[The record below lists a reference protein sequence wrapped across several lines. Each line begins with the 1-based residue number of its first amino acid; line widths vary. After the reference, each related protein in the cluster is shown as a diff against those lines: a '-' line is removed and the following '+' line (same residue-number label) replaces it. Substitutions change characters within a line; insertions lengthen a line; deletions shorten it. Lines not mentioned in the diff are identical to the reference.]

1 MIYIAG
7 GTSFL
12 GKIIVKKLLDE
23 GMAVRCLFRSEAA
36 KLKLIDLQKD
46 FRDNLDLAGGNLYS
60 SDSLVY
66 SLKGIDAAIYLVRLE
81 YVDFVKNFLDA
92 AIKCGLKRIIFIS
105 STTTMLPTENKFKTM
120 KLESEELIKKSGLNY
135 TILRPTM
142 IYGGKEDNNFFKML
156 NFIKKKGFFVI
167 FGSGK
172 NLIQPVHVDDVADAI
187 FKVLD
192 NTVTYNKTYI
202 ICGKNALQY
211 NEMLQ
216 TVRNMLGR
224 NFRIIKLPISVSKFA
239 VNIYKK
245 IVKKSDFNADQIER
259 MKIDK
264 AYSYEEADKDFG
276 FSPMTFKEGIKKE
289 IVESG
294 FLKYD

>member
-12 GKIIVKKLLDE
+12 GKKVVIKLLAE
-23 GMAVRCLFRSEAA
+23 GEKVRCLFRSETA
-36 KLKLIDLQKD
+36 KSKLIDLGED
-46 FRDNLDLAGGNLYS
+46 FKNQLDLSGGNLCS

-66 SLKGIDAAIYLVRLE
+66 SLKGTQSAIYIVRLE
-81 YVDFVKNFLDA
+81 YVDFVRNFLDA
-92 AIKCGLKRIIFIS
+92 ALKCGLKRVIFVS
-105 STTTMLPTENKFKTM
+105 STTTMLPTENKFKTL
-120 KLESEELIKKSGLNY
+120 KLEAEELIKKSGLNY

-156 NFIKKKGFFVI
+156 SFIKKKGFFVI

-172 NLIQPVHVDDVADAI
+172 NLIQPVHVDDAADAI

-192 NTVTYNKTYI
+192 NPAAYNKTYV
-202 ICGKNALQY
+202 ICGRDALQY

-216 TVRNMLGR
+216 IVRNMLGR
-224 NFRIIKLPISVSKFA
+224 NFRIIKLPIGASKFA

-245 IVKKSDFNADQIER
+245 IVKKSDFNSDQIEH
-259 MKIDK
+259 MKINK
-264 AYSYEEADKDFG
+264 AYSYEEAGRDFG
-276 FSPMTFKEGIKKE
+276 FAPMSFKEGIKKE
-289 IVESG
+289 ITESG
-294 FLKYD
+294 F

>member
-12 GKIIVKKLLDE
+12 GKKVVKKLLAE
-23 GMAVRCLFRSEAA
+23 GINVRCLFRSETA
-36 KLKLIDLQKD
+36 KSKLIDLGED
-46 FRDNLDLAGGNLYS
+46 FKNQLDLAGGNLYS

-66 SLKGIDAAIYLVRLE
+66 SLKGAQSAIYMVRLE
-81 YVDFVKNFLDA
+81 YIDFVKNFLDA
-92 AIKCGLKRIIFIS
+92 ASKCGLKRVIFVS
-105 STTTMLPTENKFKTM
+105 STTTMLPTENKFKTL
-120 KLESEELIKKSGLNY
+120 KLEAEELIKKSGLNY

-156 NFIKKKGFFVI
+156 SFIKKKGFFVV

-192 NTVTYNKTYI
+192 NPAAYNKTYV
-202 ICGKNALQY
+202 ICGKDALQY

-216 TVRNMLGR
+216 IVRNTLGR
-224 NFRIIKLPISVSKFA
+224 NFRIIKLPIGASKFA

-245 IVKKSDFNADQIER
+245 IVKKSDFNSDQIER
-259 MKIDK
+259 MKINK
-264 AYSYEEADKDFG
+264 AYSYEEAGRDFG
-276 FSPMTFKEGIKKE
+276 FSPMSFKEGIKKE
-289 IVESG
+289 ITENG
-294 FLKYD
+294 F

>member
-1 MIYIAG
+1 MIYITG

-12 GKIIVKKLLDE
+12 GKKVVKKFLSE
-23 GMAVRCLFRSEAA
+23 GLEVKCLFRSEAA
-36 KLKLIDLQKD
+36 RSKLIDLGKD
-46 FRDNLDLAGGNLYS
+46 FKNQLDLTGGNLYS
-60 SDSLVY
+60 PDSLIY
-66 SLKGIDAAIYLVRLE
+66 SLKDARIAIYMVRLE
-81 YVDFVKNFLDA
+81 YVDFIKNFLDA
-92 AIKCGLKRIIFIS
+92 ALKCGLKRVVFVS

-120 KLESEELIKKSGLNY
+120 KLEAEELIKKSGINY

-156 NFIKKKGFFVI
+156 SFIKKKGFFVI

-187 FKVLD
+187 FKVLS
-192 NTVTYNKTYI
+192 NPVSYNKTYV
-202 ICGKNALQY
+202 ICGREALQY

-216 TVRNMLGR
+216 IVRNKLGR
-224 NFRIIKLPISVSKFA
+224 DFRIVKLPIGASKFA

-245 IVKKSDFNADQIER
+245 IVKKSDFNSDQIER

-264 AYSYEEADKDFG
+264 AYSYEEAEKDFG
-276 FSPMTFKEGIKKE
+276 FSPMSFKEGINKE
-289 IVESG
+289 IIESG
-294 FLKYD
+294 F

>member
-12 GKIIVKKLLDE
+12 GKKVVIKLLAE
-23 GMAVRCLFRSEAA
+23 GEKVRCLFRSETA
-36 KLKLIDLQKD
+36 KSKLIDLGED
-46 FRDNLDLAGGNLYS
+46 FKNQLDLSGGNLCS

-66 SLKGIDAAIYLVRLE
+66 SLKGTQNAIYIVRLE
-81 YVDFVKNFLDA
+81 YVDFVRNFLDA
-92 AIKCGLKRIIFIS
+92 ALKCGLKRVIFVS
-105 STTTMLPTENKFKTM
+105 STTTMLPTENKFKTL
-120 KLESEELIKKSGLNY
+120 KLEAEELIKKSGLNY

-156 NFIKKKGFFVI
+156 SFIKKKGFFVI

-172 NLIQPVHVDDVADAI
+172 NLIQPVHVDDAADAI

-192 NTVTYNKTYI
+192 NPAAYNKTYV
-202 ICGKNALQY
+202 ICGRDAIQY

-216 TVRNMLGR
+216 IVRNMLGR
-224 NFRIIKLPISVSKFA
+224 NFRIIKLPIGASKFA

-245 IVKKSDFNADQIER
+245 IVKKSDFNSDQIER
-259 MKIDK
+259 MKINK
-264 AYSYEEADKDFG
+264 AYSYEEACRDFG
-276 FSPMTFKEGIKKE
+276 FAPMSFKEGIKKE
-289 IVESG
+289 ITESG
-294 FLKYD
+294 F

>member
-12 GKIIVKKLLDE
+12 GKKVVKKLLTE
-23 GMAVRCLFRSEAA
+23 GMELRCLFRSEAA
-36 KLKLIDLQKD
+36 KLKLIDLQREFKD
-46 FRDNLDLAGGNLYS
+46 KLDLAGGNLFS

-66 SLKGIDAAIYLVRLE
+66 SLKGIDTAIYMVRLE

-92 AIKCGLKRIIFIS
+92 ALKCGLKRVVFIS
-105 STTTMLPTENKFKTM
+105 STTAMLPTENKFKTM
-120 KLESEELIKKSGLNY
+120 KLESEELIKKSGINY

-156 NFIKKKGFFVI
+156 SFIKKKGFFVI

-172 NLIQPVHVDDVADAI
+172 NLIQPVHVDDVAGAI

-192 NTVTYNKTYI
+192 NPVTHNKTYV
-202 ICGKNALQY
+202 ICGRDALQY

-216 TVRNMLGR
+216 TVRNMHKR
-224 NFRIIKLPISVSKFA
+224 NFRIIKLPINASKFA

-245 IVKKSDFNADQIER
+245 IVKKSDFNSDQIER

-276 FSPMTFKEGIKKE
+276 FSPMSFKEGIKKE
-289 IVESG
+289 IIDGG

>member
-12 GKIIVKKLLDE
+12 GKKVVIKLLAE
-23 GMAVRCLFRSEAA
+23 GEKVRCLFRSETA
-36 KLKLIDLQKD
+36 KSKLIDLGED
-46 FRDNLDLAGGNLYS
+46 FKNQLDLSGGNLCS

-66 SLKGIDAAIYLVRLE
+66 SLKGTQSAIYIVRLE
-81 YVDFVKNFLDA
+81 YVDFVRNFLDA
-92 AIKCGLKRIIFIS
+92 ALKCGLKRVIFVS
-105 STTTMLPTENKFKTM
+105 STTTMLPTENKFKTL
-120 KLESEELIKKSGLNY
+120 KLEAEELIKKSGLNY

-156 NFIKKKGFFVI
+156 SFIKKKGFFVI

-172 NLIQPVHVDDVADAI
+172 NLIQPVHVDDAADAI

-192 NTVTYNKTYI
+192 NPAAYNKTYV
-202 ICGKNALQY
+202 ICGKDALQY

-216 TVRNMLGR
+216 IVRNMLGR
-224 NFRIIKLPISVSKFA
+224 NFRIIKLPIGASKFA

-245 IVKKSDFNADQIER
+245 IVKKSDFNSDQIER
-259 MKIDK
+259 MKINK
-264 AYSYEEADKDFG
+264 AYSYEEAGRDFG
-276 FSPMTFKEGIKKE
+276 FAPMSFKEGIKKE
-289 IVESG
+289 ITESG
-294 FLKYD
+294 F

>member
-12 GKIIVKKLLDE
+12 GKKVVIKLLAE
-23 GMAVRCLFRSEAA
+23 GEKVRCLFRSETA
-36 KLKLIDLQKD
+36 KSKLIDLGED
-46 FRDNLDLAGGNLYS
+46 FKNQLDLSGGNLCS

-66 SLKGIDAAIYLVRLE
+66 SLKGTQSAIYIVRLE
-81 YVDFVKNFLDA
+81 YVDFVRNFLDA
-92 AIKCGLKRIIFIS
+92 ALKCGLKRVIFVS
-105 STTTMLPTENKFKTM
+105 STTTMLPTENKFKTL
-120 KLESEELIKKSGLNY
+120 KLEAEELIKKSGLNY

-156 NFIKKKGFFVI
+156 SFIKKKGFFVI

-172 NLIQPVHVDDVADAI
+172 NLIQPVHVDDAADAI

-192 NTVTYNKTYI
+192 NPAAYNKTYV
-202 ICGKNALQY
+202 ICGRDAIQY

-216 TVRNMLGR
+216 IVRNMLGK
-224 NFRIIKLPISVSKFA
+224 NFRIIKLPIGASKFA

-245 IVKKSDFNADQIER
+245 IVKKSDFNSDQIEH
-259 MKIDK
+259 MKINK
-264 AYSYEEADKDFG
+264 AYSYEEADRDFG
-276 FSPMTFKEGIKKE
+276 FAPMSFKEGIKKE
-289 IVESG
+289 ITESG
-294 FLKYD
+294 F

>member
-12 GKIIVKKLLDE
+12 GKKVVIKLLAE
-23 GMAVRCLFRSEAA
+23 GEKVRCLFRSETA
-36 KLKLIDLQKD
+36 KSKLIDLGED
-46 FRDNLDLAGGNLYS
+46 FKNQLDLSGGNLCS

-66 SLKGIDAAIYLVRLE
+66 SLKGTQSAIYIVRLE
-81 YVDFVKNFLDA
+81 YVDFVRNFLDA
-92 AIKCGLKRIIFIS
+92 ALKCGLKRVIFVS
-105 STTTMLPTENKFKTM
+105 STTTMLPTENKFKAL
-120 KLESEELIKKSGLNY
+120 KLEAEELIKKSGLNY

-156 NFIKKKGFFVI
+156 SFIKKKGFFVI

-172 NLIQPVHVDDVADAI
+172 NLIQPVHVDDAADAI

-192 NTVTYNKTYI
+192 NPAAYNKTYV
-202 ICGKNALQY
+202 ICGRDAIQY

-216 TVRNMLGR
+216 IVRNMLGR
-224 NFRIIKLPISVSKFA
+224 NFRIIKLPIGASKFA

-245 IVKKSDFNADQIER
+245 IVKKSDFNSDQIER
-259 MKIDK
+259 MKINK
-264 AYSYEEADKDFG
+264 AYSYEEADRDFG
-276 FSPMTFKEGIKKE
+276 FAPMSFKEGIKKE
-289 IVESG
+289 ITESG
-294 FLKYD
+294 F

>member
-12 GKIIVKKLLDE
+12 GKKVVIKLLAE
-23 GMAVRCLFRSEAA
+23 GEKVRCLFRSETA
-36 KLKLIDLQKD
+36 KSKLIDLGED
-46 FRDNLDLAGGNLYS
+46 FKNQLDLSGGNLCS

-66 SLKGIDAAIYLVRLE
+66 SLKGTQSAIYIVRLE
-81 YVDFVKNFLDA
+81 YVDFVRNFLDA
-92 AIKCGLKRIIFIS
+92 ALKCGLKRVIFVS
-105 STTTMLPTENKFKTM
+105 STTTMLPTENKFKTL
-120 KLESEELIKKSGLNY
+120 KLEAEELIKKSGLNY

-156 NFIKKKGFFVI
+156 SFIKKKGFFVI

-172 NLIQPVHVDDVADAI
+172 NLIQPVHVDDAADAI

-192 NTVTYNKTYI
+192 NPAAYNKTYV
-202 ICGKNALQY
+202 ICGRDALQY

-216 TVRNMLGR
+216 IVRNMLGR
-224 NFRIIKLPISVSKFA
+224 NFRIIKLPIGASKFA

-245 IVKKSDFNADQIER
+245 IVKKSDFNSDQIER
-259 MKIDK
+259 MKINK
-264 AYSYEEADKDFG
+264 AYSYDEAGRDFG
-276 FSPMTFKEGIKKE
+276 FAPMSFKEGIKKE
-289 IVESG
+289 ITESG
-294 FLKYD
+294 F

>member
-12 GKIIVKKLLDE
+12 GKKVVIKLLAE
-23 GMAVRCLFRSEAA
+23 GEKVRCLFRSETA
-36 KLKLIDLQKD
+36 KSKLIDLGED
-46 FRDNLDLAGGNLYS
+46 FKNQLDLSGGNLCS

-66 SLKGIDAAIYLVRLE
+66 SLKGTQSAIYIVRLE
-81 YVDFVKNFLDA
+81 YVDFVRNFLDA
-92 AIKCGLKRIIFIS
+92 ALKCGLKRVIFVS
-105 STTTMLPTENKFKTM
+105 STTTMLPTENKFKTL
-120 KLESEELIKKSGLNY
+120 KFEAEELIKKSGLNY

-156 NFIKKKGFFVI
+156 SFIKKKGFFVI

-172 NLIQPVHVDDVADAI
+172 NLIQPVHVDDAADAI

-192 NTVTYNKTYI
+192 NPAAYNKTYV
-202 ICGKNALQY
+202 ICGRDALQY

-216 TVRNMLGR
+216 IVRNMLGR
-224 NFRIIKLPISVSKFA
+224 NFRIIKLPIGASKFA

-245 IVKKSDFNADQIER
+245 IVKKSDFNSDQIER
-259 MKIDK
+259 MKINK
-264 AYSYEEADKDFG
+264 AYSYEEAGRDFG
-276 FSPMTFKEGIKKE
+276 FAPMSFKEGIKKE
-289 IVESG
+289 ITESG
-294 FLKYD
+294 F

>member
-12 GKIIVKKLLDE
+12 GKKVIKKLLAE
-23 GMAVRCLFRSEAA
+23 EIKVRCLFRSEAA
-36 KLKLIDLQKD
+36 KSKLIDLGED
-46 FRDNLDLAGGNLYS
+46 FKNQLDLADGNLYS

-66 SLKGIDAAIYLVRLE
+66 SLKGSQSAIYMVRLE
-81 YVDFVKNFLDA
+81 YIDFVKNFLDA
-92 AIKCGLKRIIFIS
+92 ALKCGLKRVIFVS
-105 STTTMLPTENKFKTM
+105 STTTMLPTENKFKIL
-120 KLESEELIKKSGLNY
+120 KLEAEELIKKSGLNY

-156 NFIKKKGFFVI
+156 SFIQKKGFFVI

-172 NLIQPVHVDDVADAI
+172 NLIQPVHVDDAADAI

-192 NTVTYNKTYI
+192 NPAAYNKTYVL
-202 ICGKNALQY
+202 CGKDALQY

-216 TVRNMLGR
+216 IVRNTLGR
-224 NFRIIKLPISVSKFA
+224 NFRIVKLPIGASKFA

-245 IVKKSDFNADQIER
+245 IVKKSDFNSDQIER
-259 MKIDK
+259 MKINK
-264 AYSYEEADKDFG
+264 AYSYEEAGRDFG
-276 FSPMTFKEGIKKE
+276 FAPMSFKEGIKKE
-289 IVESG
+289 ITESG
-294 FLKYD
+294 F